1 MAGLKARLDSDV
13 RGRLYN
19 GCSMPADELAAL
31 LLVQVAVILTVCRA
45 VGSVIRR
52 VRQPQVIA
60 EMIAGFM
67 LGPSLLGVVAPSV
80 EAFLF
85 PAAAMPVLYVASQ
98 LGLVLYI
105 FCVGLEFRLDLLRQL
120 GRTAAAVAV
129 AGIAGPL
136 ALGAALAIVLVARPG
151 IFPPGV
157 TTFDAVLFMGA
168 AMAITAFPVLARI
181 ISERGISGTT
191 VGALALAAGAIGD
204 AVAWIL
210 LAFVLASFSGDTMV
224 VLAALGGTAAYVVLV
239 AGGARP
245 LAARLAARVDR
256 EGAIGPPVLAAMLV
270 MLALGAWFTD
280 RAGVH
285 SVFGAFLLGVAVP
298 RGRLADGLRR
308 IIEPLTTALLVPL
321 FFVYSGLNTEI
332 GLLNSGALWAIAL
345 AILLTAC
352 AGKGLPCWAAAR
364 LSGAT
369 PRDAWAVATLMN
381 ARGMVELILLNIGLE
396 RGLIT
401 PTLFTMMVLMAL
413 ATTVMTGPLF
423 SRVWRDT
430 R

>member
-1 MAGLKARLDSDV
+1 
-13 RGRLYN
+13 
-19 GCSMPADELAAL
+19 MPPAELAAL
-31 LLVQVAVILTVCRA
+31 LLVQVAVILTVCRI
-45 VGSVIRR
+45 VGSLIRR

-67 LGPSLLGVVAPSV
+67 LGPSLLGAVAPSV
-80 EAFLF
+80 EAWLF

-98 LGLVLYI
+98 LGLVLYM
-105 FCVGLEFRLDLLRQL
+105 FCVGLEFRLDLLRRL
-120 GRTAAAVAV
+120 GRTAAAVSI

-136 ALGAALAIVLVARPG
+136 AFGAALAIVLLARPG
-151 IFPPGV
+151 IFPPDV
-157 TTFDAVLFMGA
+157 TTANAVLFMGA

-181 ISERGISGTT
+181 ISERGISGTA

-210 LAFVLASFSGDTMV
+210 LAFVLASFSGDATV
-224 VLAALGGTAAYVVLV
+224 VLFALGGTAAYVVLIV
-239 AGGARP
+239 AGARP

-256 EGAIGPPVLAAMLV
+256 DGAIGPPVLAAVLV

-298 RGRLADGLRR
+298 RGRLADGLRGL
-308 IIEPLTTALLVPL
+308 IEPLTTALLVPL
-321 FFVYSGLNTEI
+321 FFVYSGLNTEL
-332 GLLNSGALWAIAL
+332 GLLDSGALWAIAA

-352 AGKGLPCWAAAR
+352 AGKALPCWAAAR

-369 PRDAWAVATLMN
+369 SRDALAVATLMN

-401 PTLFTMMVLMAL
+401 PTLFAMMVLMAL
-413 ATTVMTGPLF
+413 VTTVMTGPLF
-423 SRVWRDT
+423 SRVWRDP